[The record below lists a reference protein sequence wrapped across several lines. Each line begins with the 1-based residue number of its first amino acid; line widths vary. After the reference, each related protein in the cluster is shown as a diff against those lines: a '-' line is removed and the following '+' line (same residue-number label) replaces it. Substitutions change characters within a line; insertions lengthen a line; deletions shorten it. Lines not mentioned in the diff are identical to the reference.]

1 MWGAEW
7 ERDITDDEE
16 EDEWEVEGSDD
27 EWGVA
32 TSMVSPAGPGEPEG
46 YR

>member
-7 ERDITDDEE
+7 ERDIMDDE
-16 EDEWEVEGSDD
+16 DEEGSDE